1 MELNRYIQ
9 HPEQLNRD
17 TLYDLRS
24 LVALYPYH
32 QAARLLMLHNMYLL
46 HDPSFDEELRR
57 AAFYIT
63 DRTMLFK
70 LVEARHYTFT
80 KPEHTATAV
89 GTDRTDTLINSFL
102 ETLPEEEEKETGR
115 KPTAAD
121 ATIDYVS
128 YMLAVEKD
136 DKSAVPQPTETA
148 TTNIIDNFLENE
160 GGKITL
166 PKTAEETSDAP
177 HNEVKLE
184 NDRDEL
190 GEGFYTEKLAKIY
203 IKQGKYSKALEIIT
217 QLNLNNSKKNA
228 YFADQMRFLEK
239 IIIATSHNQSSKQQ
253 VNK

>member
-32 QAARLLMLHNMYLL
+32 QTARLLMLHNMYLL

-63 DRTMLFK
+63 DRTVLFK
-70 LVEARHYTFT
+70 LVEARHYTYN
-80 KPEHTATAV
+80 KPEQPVITT

-102 ETLPEEEEKETGR
+102 ETIPEEEPKKTCR

-128 YMLAVEKD
+128 YMLAAEEG
-136 DKSAVPQPTETA
+136 DKSGVPQPTETA
-148 TTNIIDNFLENE
+148 TTNIIDNFLGSG

-166 PKTAEETSDAP
+166 KETEDDTSDAP

-184 NDRDEL
+184 NDKDEL

-203 IKQGKYSKALEIIT
+203 IKQGKYSKALEIIS

-239 IIIATSHNQSSKQQ
+239 IIIATSHNKSDKQQ

>member
-24 LVALYPYH
+24 YVALYPCH
-32 QAARLLMLHNMYLL
+32 QAARLLMLHNLYLL

-63 DRTMLFK
+63 DRTALFD
-70 LVEARHYTFT
+70 LVESRHYTFNKT
-80 KPEHTATAV
+80 EKTNTTIA
-89 GTDRTDTLINSFL
+89 GTDRTDTLISTFL
-102 ETLPEEEEKETGR
+102 GTLPAEEPKPKR
-115 KPTAAD
+115 KPTSAD
-121 ATIDYVS
+121 AMVDYVS
-128 YMLAVEKD
+128 YMLALD
-136 DKSAVPQPTETA
+136 DDSTEIQPSAEDN
-148 TTNIIDNFLENE
+148 TTTSIIDNFLGKG

-166 PKTAEETSDAP
+166 KEQEEGTVDAP
-177 HNEVKLE
+177 HNDVTLE

-190 GEGFYTEKLAKIY
+190 EEGYYTETLAKIY
-203 IKQGKYSKALEIIT
+203 IKQGKYCKALEIIN

-239 IIIATSHNQSSKQQ
+239 IIAATAHGKTG
-253 VNK
+253 K

>member
-24 LVALYPYH
+24 YVALYPYH
-32 QAARLLMLHNMYLL
+32 QPARLLMLHNMYLL

-63 DRTMLFK
+63 DRTTLFK
-70 LVEARHYTFT
+70 LVEARHYTLARQ
-80 KPEHTATAV
+80 ESAVETA
-89 GTDRTDTLINSFL
+89 GTDRTDSLISSFL
-102 ETLPEEEEKETGR
+102 ETIPEEEPQKTCR
-115 KPTAAD
+115 KPTVAD

-128 YMLAVEKD
+128 YMLAVKKD
-136 DKSAVPQPTETA
+136 GESTAPQQAETA

-166 PKTAEETSDAP
+166 TETTGDTSDAP
-177 HNEVKLE
+177 HNDVKLE
-184 NDRDEL
+184 NDCDEL
-190 GEGFYTEKLAKIY
+190 EEGFYTEKLAKIY

-217 QLNLNNSKKNA
+217 QLNLNNSEKNA

-239 IIIATSHNQSSKQQ
+239 IIVATSHNKASK
-253 VNK
+253 

>member
-24 LVALYPYH
+24 YVALYPYH

-63 DRTMLFK
+63 DRTVLFK
-70 LVEARHYTFT
+70 LVESRHYTLN
-80 KPEHTATAV
+80 KPAKTVTAV
-89 GTDRTDTLINSFL
+89 GIDRTDTLINSFL
-102 ETLPEEEEKETGR
+102 ETIPEEEPKKTCR

-128 YMLAVEKD
+128 YMLAAAEE
-136 DKSAVPQPTETA
+136 DKGSVTQPAETA
-148 TTNIIDNFLENE
+148 TTSIIDNFLVNG
-160 GGKITL
+160 GGKITINEN
-166 PKTAEETSDAP
+166 EEDSSDAP
-177 HNEVKLE
+177 HKDVKLE
-184 NDRDEL
+184 NDKDEL
-190 GEGFYTEKLAKIY
+190 EEGFYTENLAKIY

-217 QLNLNNSKKNA
+217 QLNLNNSKKNT

-239 IIIATSHNQSSKQQ
+239 IIVATSHNRSK
-253 VNK
+253 K